1 MEERNFM
8 IINSSEIVL
17 LDFSQILETSPD
29 TLRLSVNGEKTFV
42 KWEGSEI
49 PASVDNLTTKEGP
62 YTYQEIIS
70 ILETI
75 EWSTGEI

>member
-17 LDFSQILETSPD
+17 LDFSQILETSPE

-49 PASVDNLTTKEGP
+49 PSSVDNLTTKEGP

>member
-8 IINSSEIVL
+8 IINSSEIGL
-17 LDFSQILETSPD
+17 LDFSQILETSPE
-29 TLRLSVNGEKTFV
+29 TLRLSVSGEKTFV

-49 PASVDNLTTKEGP
+49 PSSVNNLTTKEGP

>member
-1 MEERNFM
+1 MEGRNFM

-17 LDFSQILETSPD
+17 LDFSQILETSPE

-42 KWEGSEI
+42 KWEGSEV
-49 PASVDNLTTKEGP
+49 PSSVDNLTTKEGP